1 MISLQ
6 VVTMN
11 EKQKLAE
18 AQFKDE
24 EEERML
30 YEKELEP
37 ISDDEGSFTG
47 N

>member
-1 MISLQ
+1 
-6 VVTMN
+6 MN

-30 YEKELEP
+30 YERSEELEP

-47 N
+47 S